1 MIREDNLVFN
11 VMEVKDNRIT
21 RVELQIE
28 QQPEEED
35 EDSGGG
41 KKKRC
46 ETEEDEKNGKETQ

>member
-1 MIREDNLVFN
+1 MIREDNLVFT

-28 QQPEEED
+28 PQPEEEE

-41 KKKRC
+41 KKKRR
-46 ETEEDEKNGKETQ
+46 ETEEEEKSGKETQ